1 MKTVIV
7 KNPSRE
13 SLPSQA
19 LSFLK
24 ALQGL
29 DTAEKV
35 TFNLDEVSWCCP
47 MLILPLAAYIL
58 ETGSDSVVTAKKTT
72 SYLNAIK
79 FPKGVNSVSSLEQ
92 QMQKNK
98 SFVPIS
104 VLLRN
109 AGADRERLE
118 QMFGD
123 FVLGQLGS
131 IEGTS
136 NVIYYPIGELVGNI
150 FEHSKKEQ
158 GYIFGQYYPSK
169 GYFDICIV
177 DRGRGLSGAYK
188 DEKGLS
194 FTDEQAITEVMKG
207 NSTKSDI
214 ERGYGVRTSKRVVC
228 EGLKGSFMLI
238 SGKSALYCDKDMKD
252 AIVDLGSLGW
262 QGVVIGYRIP
272 IPKNPIDITPYL
284 E

>member
-1 MKTVIV
+1 MKTIIV

-24 ALQGL
+24 ALEGL
-29 DTAEKV
+29 NSAEKV
-35 TFNLDEVSWCCP
+35 TFDLNQINWCYP
-47 MLILPLAAYIL
+47 MLILPLAAYISD
-58 ETGSDSVVTAKKTT
+58 TGSELVMPVDKIS
-72 SYLNAIK
+72 SYLTVIK

-104 VLLRN
+104 VLSRD
-109 AGADRERLE
+109 AGSNRDKLE
-118 QMFGD
+118 QMFGE

-131 IEGTS
+131 ISGTS
-136 NVIYYPIGELVGNI
+136 GAIYYPIGELVGNI
-150 FEHSKKEQ
+150 FEHSKKDQ
-158 GYIFGQYYPSK
+158 GYIFGQLYPKK

-177 DRGRGLSGAYK
+177 DCGRGLSKAYK
-188 DEKGLS
+188 DEKNLDLNG
-194 FTDEQAITEVMKG
+194 EQAIREVMNG
-207 NSTKSDI
+207 NSTKSDN
-214 ERGYGVRTSKRVVC
+214 ERGYGVRTSKRLVC
-228 EGLKGSFMLI
+228 EGLNGSFILI
-238 SGKSALYCDKDMKD
+238 SGKSALYCDKDKQD
-252 AIVDLGSLGW
+252 VIVDLGKLCW

-272 IPKNPIDITPYL
+272 IPKGPIDITPYL